1 MDLSPNGNPSKITRT
16 ATDTRLQ
23 LYLLSK
29 SGTVKIEKRPA
40 GGKLVKAIQNR
51 AADAVIFPRI
61 DRLSRETR
69 PVEFLGIVQLC
80 DDSQVRLHLANRGEI
95 DLDNPWPLIA
105 HYAKQVKAEEKKNR
119 FRENPMNGRLDKA
132 RAGKI
137 VMIGITPY
145 GYCRESRGP
154 DARLVIDPEEAAI
167 I

>member
-61 DRLSRETR
+61 DCLSRETR

-80 DDSQVRLHLANRGEI
+80 DDSQERLHLANRGEI
-95 DLDNPWPLIA
+95 DLDNPWPLIV
-105 HYAKQVKAEEKKNR
+105 HYAEQVKAEEKKNR
-119 FRENPMNGRLDKA
+119 FRENPSTGVLTRPA
-132 RAGKI
+132 
-137 VMIGITPY
+137 
-145 GYCRESRGP
+145 
-154 DARLVIDPEEAAI
+154 PEKL
-167 I
+167 